1 MTHTSF
7 PKQEFLETQRLNP
20 KWSSFTCFAETIKG
34 RLGLHKKTIR
44 RYFNKLV
51 DVDDYAKK
59 GREEIMSFLFGLTQI
74 KGSSPRLEK

>member
-20 KWSSFTCFAETIKG
+20 KWSSFTCFAETIKN
-34 RLGLHKKTIR
+34 RSGLTKRTIR
-44 RYFNKLV
+44 KYFTNLV

-59 GREEIMSFLFGLTQI
+59 GKEEVIGFLFGLTGR
-74 KGSSPRLEK
+74 K